1 MDKNVC
7 MYYYDD
13 IKYNFWEEEM
23 KIKNFMSIATA
34 LSLSLVL
41 ASCGA
46 NTDDASNEKATDN
59 DAQVEESVDEAADQE
74 TAEDDTADAPEEDEN
89 KEEAAETPT
98 GEEVSVTMVTD
109 FGGVNDK
116 SFNQSAYEGL
126 QKAEEEGE
134 ATFDYIESHKE
145 ADFVPNLESALDS
158 ESDLILTV
166 GYALFPATDEAAEE
180 NPEQNYVIIDNA
192 NENDRPNLLGV
203 NFADHQNSFL
213 VGYIAGMQS
222 ETNNVGFVG
231 GIQSAIIDRFEYGFR
246 AGVEQAAREKEE
258 EITVQVQYA
267 NSFDDQAAGK
277 NIADRMYQEG
287 ADVIFHAAGGVGIG
301 VIEAAKENDKWVVG
315 VDRDQQ
321 DEAPDHMLVS
331 TVKGVGDAVR
341 QIIDEFAQGKFEGGD
356 QTFTLADG
364 ESVTIAYAENGIVSQ
379 EIKDKVEE
387 LKQEIIDG
395 NIEVPENEE
404 QALDQGWI
412 EE

>member
-1 MDKNVC
+1 
-7 MYYYDD
+7 
-13 IKYNFWEEEM
+13 M
-23 KIKNFMSIATA
+23 KIKNFMPVAAA

-46 NTDDASNEKATDN
+46 NTEDANKDAATDN
-59 DAQVEESVDEAADQE
+59 ETKVEEKVDDTADKTEE
-74 TAEDDTADAPEEDEN
+74 TEDNTADAPEEEKDE
-89 KEEAAETPT
+89 EETAETPN

-126 QKAEEEGE
+126 QKAEEDGA

-158 ESDLILTV
+158 ESDLVLTV

-192 NENDRPNLLGV
+192 NENDRENLLGV

-231 GIQSAIIDRFEYGFR
+231 GIKGVIVDRFEYGFR
-246 AGVEQAAREKEE
+246 AGVEKAAREKGEP
-258 EITVQVQYA
+258 ITVQVQYA
-267 NSFDDQAAGK
+267 NSFNDQAAGK

-301 VIEAAKENDKWVVG
+301 VIEAAKENDKWVIG

-321 DEAPDHMLVS
+321 DEAPDNMLVS

-341 QIIDEFAQGKFEGGD
+341 QIIDEYAQGNFKGGD

-364 ESVTIAYAENGIVSQ
+364 DAVTIAYADNGIVSQ
-379 EIKDKVEE
+379 EVKDKVEE
-387 LKQEIIDG
+387 LKQQVIDG
-395 NIEVPENEE
+395 KIEVPENED
-404 QALDQGWI
+404 QAVEQGWI
-412 EE
+412 EK

>member
-1 MDKNVC
+1 
-7 MYYYDD
+7 
-13 IKYNFWEEEM
+13 M

-46 NTDDASNEKATDN
+46 NTEENTNETADN
-59 DAQVEESVDEAADQE
+59 ETKVEEQAAQTADQE
-74 TAEDDTADAPEEDEN
+74 KEAESPEEGAAEAPAED
-89 KEEAAETPT
+89 KEEAAEAEPT
-98 GEEVSVTMVTD
+98 GEEVSLTMVTD

-126 QKAEEEGE
+126 QQAEEEGK

-145 ADFVPNLESALDS
+145 ADYVPNLESALDS

-166 GYALFPATDEAAEE
+166 GFALFPATDAAAEE
-180 NPEQNYVIIDNA
+180 NPEQNYVIIDNQ
-192 NENDRPNLLGV
+192 NENNRENLLGV
-203 NFADHQNSFL
+203 TFADHQNSFL

-222 ETNNVGFVG
+222 ETNKVGFVG
-231 GIQSAIIDRFEYGFR
+231 GIKGLIVDRFEYGFR
-246 AGVEQAAREKEE
+246 AGVEQAARDKGEDIEVE
-258 EITVQVQYA
+258 VQYA
-267 NSFDDQAAGK
+267 NSFNDQAAGK

-301 VIEAAKENDKWVVG
+301 VIEAAKENDKWVIG

-321 DEAPDHMLVS
+321 EEAPDNMLVS

-341 QIIDEFAQGKFEGGD
+341 LIIDEYAQGKFEGGD

-364 ESVTIAYAENGIVSQ
+364 DSVTVAYADNGIVSQ

-395 NIEVPENEE
+395 KIEVPENEE
-404 QALDQGWI
+404 QATDQEWI
-412 EE
+412 KE